1 MKYTYGYNIHTQLEV
16 FPFPG
21 QIQAWAANY
30 KQLGN
35 GESDQQEHHQLC
47 RDPSTDPHSDVF
59 YHI

>member
-21 QIQAWAANY
+21 QIQACAANY

-35 GESDQQEHHQLC
+35 GESDQQELC
-47 RDPSTDPHSDVF
+47 RDPYTDPHADVF
-59 YHI
+59 FHI